1 MSNTNL
7 NMSLDD
13 VSDELTRLN
22 QQLRDGR
29 LFYASLMRFSSS
41 FRRFSTGSEDFFRN
55 WRSLIP
61 GGAGG
66 PPPPPP
72 PNRNNNNNTSGT
84 GGGGEDGA
92 KRNPLAAFF
101 MGLSSKLF
109 SQVKNIDELQS
120 RAMQTNTTLQKMNI
134 PVLDV
139 RMSKLANEIMD
150 LRDVGFKNLNGS
162 TLKLMSTM
170 KATGQSTESM
180 KAFLSNTS
188 LSLRLNSTQ
197 VQEMSKRLTETAVS
211 YGMSQDKVFQAVSKL
226 SASLET
232 ASLMGKGAVTSESF
246 AEIAA
251 QIGDRATD
259 QLGVVAEFLTGVGN
273 ESQAM
278 IAGIFDI
285 QNKFLEANK
294 DQQVQLTQ
302 EAVRTF
308 NANFRKFTQGL
319 GTDFAGRRAFA
330 MYAEQFGGMQNV
342 RAFQSLEAAFQDSAT
357 ATTEN
362 NQKLTN
368 MKTLEEK
375 FADSMEKSAVSLQQ
389 IVEMLPKSAFAAAG
403 GVGGA
408 AASVGGAIGTGA
420 LVSNIAKKFLP
431 GLAGRL
437 AGGLLGGPIGLAIAA
452 VTTIPDIVS
461 LFSGKIAD
469 NTKDTAKGVNDTN
482 KILDPSKETPQT
494 RASLGLIDV
503 LRTMVA
509 SLGPQAD
516 TTNKESLEVQK
527 QMAQRLAELNSTVA
541 TRPMTQPVTF
551 GLTR

>member
-1 MSNTNL
+1 MKFSN
-7 NMSLDD
+7 
-13 VSDELTRLN
+13 
-22 QQLRDGR
+22 
-29 LFYASLMRFSSS
+29 S
-41 FRRFSTGSEDFFRN
+41 FRKFSTGSEDFFKN

-84 GGGGEDGA
+84 GGGRGAEDTS
-92 KRNPLAAFF
+92 KSPLAAFF
-101 MGLSSKLF
+101 IGLSSKLF
-109 SQVKNIDELQS
+109 AQVKNIDDLQS
-120 RAMQTNTTLQKMNI
+120 RAMQTNTTLQRMNI

-180 KAFLSNTS
+180 KAFLSHTS

-226 SASLET
+226 SASLES

-368 MKTLEEK
+368 LKTFEEK
-375 FADSMEKSAVSLQQ
+375 FADSMERSAVSLQK

-403 GVGGA
+403 GVGSA

-431 GLAGRL
+431 GLAGRF

-541 TRPMTQPVTF
+541 TRSMTQPVTF